1 MKAMLKKAVKEQ
13 QHSIGKIIFG
23 FSFVFVS
30 KHDTLGGKATGNL
43 VNTTT
48 NSESELAVKQC
59 YQTGC
64 FLKDKN

>member
-30 KHDTLGGKATGNL
+30 KHDILGGNATGNWPIQRL
-43 VNTTT
+43 IPNPSLRS
-48 NSESELAVKQC
+48 NSVTRQVA
-59 YQTGC
+59 
-64 FLKDKN
+64 F

>member
-30 KHDTLGGKATGNL
+30 KHDILGGKATGNWRPIPNPSL
-43 VNTTT
+43 RSKSVTRQVN
-48 NSESELAVKQC
+48 
-59 YQTGC
+59 
-64 FLKDKN
+64 FD